1 MNKKTPST
9 IAIEKAV
16 FGRMLLDPE
25 ATIKEIGDL
34 LKDGRCQND
43 TCEKIRQAVPKMQAE
58 GIPLGTIEIQQAAG
72 VDAKEAAKLI
82 DGATHIGAVR
92 FHALQLQAQ
101 IFKRKLQATIEADHG
116 GLAGLVHEINKTL
129 EEIPATQTHIP
140 IESLADL
147 PDPKPETENPLAIFE
162 NGLLRKGGGMFLVST
177 TGSGKSVLIIQNS
190 TLWAMGK
197 PSFGIKPVRPL
208 KIVII
213 QAEDD
218 AEEMA
223 YFRNQITEGLVE
235 DARFDRQ
242 AINKAVKERVLICS
256 MNGCTGE
263 RFSERLN
270 SLLEAHRD
278 IDLVIV
284 NPLLSFA
291 GCDLSRP
298 AEATHFFR
306 ELIDPVIKTNDVG
319 RVGILFVHH
328 TNKPPAAKDRNGW
341 GTDAFSAYIG
351 SGGADIS
358 NWMRAG
364 LALMPCE
371 KLAGVFRLVAGKRG
385 KRLGWTDA
393 NGCPTNTKYIAHS
406 DKRIFWRDAT
416 PEEISEVSQS
426 SGNRQEVQE
435 TTTKTDAK
443 ALAAWACHGDAK
455 SMTDTRNHGMSK
467 FSNLRT
473 RRALAEIC
481 DHPEAYNVTVWQDK
495 KTMRGFIGLASAVGR
510 KLQELG
516 ISEKS

>member
-1 MNKKTPST
+1 MNKLSSST
-9 IAIEKAV
+9 LANERAV
-16 FGRMLLDPE
+16 IGSEITNHD
-25 ATIKEIGDL
+25 AVQKEISDL
-34 LKDGRCQND
+34 VLTFQDRDSKAAND
-43 TCEKIRQAVPKMQAE
+43 AITRLIAKGSPVDVLTIQKESGLPVQ
-58 GIPLGTIEIQQAAG
+58 TIESLMN
-72 VDAKEAAKLI
+72 EAVN
-82 DGATHIGAVR
+82 IGHVR
-92 FHALQLQAQ
+92 FHALQVQTET
-101 IFKRKLQATIEADHG
+101 FKRKLQATIEANQG
-116 GLAGLVHEINKTL
+116 GLAGLVHDVNKTL

-147 PDPKPETENPLAIFE
+147 PDPTPETENPLALFR
-162 NGLLRKGGGMFLVST
+162 NGYLRKGGGLLFVSP
-177 TGSGKSVLIIQNS
+177 TGNGKSTWSIQS
-190 TLWAMGK
+190 ATGWAMGK

-223 YFRNQITEGLVE
+223 FFRNQITDGLVDE
-235 DARFDRQ
+235 LGFDRQ
-242 AINKAVKERVLICS
+242 AINAAVKARVLICS

-263 RFSERLN
+263 RFTERLN

-306 ELIDPVIKTNDVG
+306 ELIDPAIKPNDHG

-328 TNKPPAAKDRNGW
+328 TNKPPQAKDRNGW

-371 KLAGVFRLVAGKRG
+371 NVTGVFRLVAGKRG

-393 NGCPTNTKYIAHS
+393 NGCATNTKYIAHS
-406 DKRIFWRDAT
+406 EKRIFWRDAT
-416 PEEISEVSQS
+416 DEEIAQAGN
-426 SGNRQEVQE
+426 SGISKQESQE
-435 TTTKTDAK
+435 TTTRADAK
-443 ALAAWACHGDAK
+443 ALATWACKGDAK
-455 SMTDTRNHGMSK
+455 SMTELRTRGTQTL
-467 FSNLRT
+467 SNLRT
-473 RRALAEIC
+473 RRAIAELG
-481 DHPEAYNVTVWQDK
+481 DHPETYNVTLWQCE
-495 KTMRGFIGLASAVGR
+495 KTKRGFMGLASAISR

-516 ISEKS
+516 ISEK